1 MKITD
6 LSVTLFNW
14 DGIPPTTYNDHTGQF
29 GGDSQLGLVKIHTD
43 EGIDGYAFLGS
54 SMFSADQDA
63 LGLVKN
69 LKPLLIGHDPLDREY
84 LYDRIWHRNRFVT
97 LRAIGAVDIALW
109 DIGAKAADIPLYKL
123 LGGFRDRVP
132 AYASSEVLDSAEV
145 YAQQAVEYKE
155 AGWAAYKIHPPTRWR
170 EDIQVCE
177 AVREAVGDD
186 YTLML
191 DSTWSYSYEQ
201 CGT

>member
-1 MKITD
+1 M
-6 LSVTLFNW
+6 
-14 DGIPPTTYNDHTGQF
+14 
-29 GGDSQLGLVKIHTD
+29 
-43 EGIDGYAFLGS
+43 
-54 SMFSADQDA
+54 
-63 LGLVKN
+63 
-69 LKPLLIGHDPLDREY
+69 
-84 LYDRIWHRNRFVT
+84 T

-123 LGGFRDRVP
+123 LGGFRDRIP
-132 AYASSEVLDSAEV
+132 AYASSEVLDSAEA